1 MQRAWPPGGRV
12 DLCRSRVTAGS
23 QVAAGQGE
31 K

>member
-1 MQRAWPPGGRV
+1 MQRVWPLRGRV

-23 QVAAGQGE
+23 QVAAGEGG